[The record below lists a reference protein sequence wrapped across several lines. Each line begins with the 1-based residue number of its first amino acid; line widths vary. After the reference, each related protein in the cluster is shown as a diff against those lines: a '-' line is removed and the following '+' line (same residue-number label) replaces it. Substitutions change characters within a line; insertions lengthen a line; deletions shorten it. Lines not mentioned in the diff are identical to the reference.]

1 MRDGRM
7 AGGRPGSLK
16 SRAERM
22 KRCAVLG
29 ICLAA
34 LSLTGV
40 TAAADSDAEAPAA
53 HGVASAAHGT
63 ASAHAEVSAAQ
74 AEVSAAQA
82 EVSAAHAEAAAS
94 EAEAPAAS
102 AEEKFAEIINDV
114 ADPAALGEYLD
125 PAYTLSYDFFSG
137 TGEIADGKDLA
148 AFADGSRPIDR
159 IVIKLQKIAY
169 LQRNTAGKIDVIP
182 AIRIYTLGAY
192 RPYIESAVVEKDGE
206 LTELPML
213 MSSAQTEKTNV
224 LETDILQL
232 TEEAGEDLAGCRL
245 VLSGADRNY
254 TIQFGGADSGAEPAA
269 DD

>member
-1 MRDGRM
+1 MLISSD
-7 AGGRPGSLK
+7 
-16 SRAERM
+16 
-22 KRCAVLG
+22 
-29 ICLAA
+29 AA
-34 LSLTGV
+34 CGDASA
-40 TAAADSDAEAPAA
+40 AAADSD
-53 HGVASAAHGT
+53 
-63 ASAHAEVSAAQ
+63 
-74 AEVSAAQA
+74 
-82 EVSAAHAEAAAS
+82 
-94 EAEAPAAS
+94 AEAPAAS

-114 ADPAALGEYLD
+114 SDPAALEEYLD

-192 RPYIESAVVEKDGE
+192 RPYIESAAVEKDGGM
-206 LTELPML
+206 TELPLL

-224 LETDILQL
+224 LETDILQM
-232 TEEAGEDLAGCRL
+232 TEETGEDLAGCRL